1 MHNVLTWEHRDSSE
15 FRSAARKDLLAHYD
29 TIFFEDDVTISSIE
43 KIELKEGKSVFKA
56 VDGKTEKEYWGRKV
70 VLCTGITDLM
80 PEIEGYEECWVKG
93 IFHCLFCHGY
103 EDRGAASAGLL
114 AIDDCSPASIA
125 LHMARYANRLA
136 EKVTVYTNGNEAVTT
151 AITTLF
157 GGLEPSSK
165 SAKNITVE
173 KRKIVRLRKL
183 EKGAEVQ
190 VELEGGE
197 RKVEGFFVHKPK
209 GRVNG
214 AFVEKLGLELTE
226 GGDFKVTPPFNET
239 SVKGVFAAGDCAG
252 PMKAAA
258 LAAASGGVVVVGVT
272 AQLHAED

>member
-1 MHNVLTWEHRDSSE
+1 MHNVLTWEHRDSAD

-29 TIFFEDDVTISSIE
+29 TISFEDDITIDSIE
-43 KIELKEGKSVFKA
+43 KIELEGGRAVFKA
-56 VDGKTEKEYWGRKV
+56 VDGKAGKEYWGRKV
-70 VLCTGITDLM
+70 VLATGITDLM
-80 PEIEGYEECWVKG
+80 PEIKGYEECWVKG

-103 EDRGAASAGLL
+103 EDRGAKSAGLL
-114 AIDDCSPASIA
+114 GIDDCSPAPIA

-136 EKVTVYTNGNEAVTT
+136 EKVTVYTNGNKAVTK

-157 GGLEPSSK
+157 DGLSPSSK

-173 KRKIVRLRKL
+173 ARKIVRLRKL
-183 EKGAEVQ
+183 EKGAEVE

-197 RKVEGFFVHKPK
+197 KKLEGFLAHKPK

-239 SVKGVFAAGDCAG
+239 SVKGIFAAGDCAG
-252 PMKAAA
+252 PIKAAA